1 MKDRDYTAPG
11 IVMGVIF
18 YITILSSAAPT
29 LKMIDIVAPIATLL
43 AALVGAEAAFRLQR
57 EKTEKTEMTR
67 RKSAANQTVHLISN
81 IYSNLRQYRREIIEP
96 TETLPVP
103 WLGLRG
109 LLAYHYEVNLPRE
122 GLLFMFEGEG
132 DGAQIYAELIME
144 EQRYNLAIGMIKQL
158 HETIKNKLQPE
169 LERLGYYPGNVD
181 IQQLLSQLP
190 PSLIIDL
197 NSLTHETYKIVRE
210 NIESIQEVYEKFQ
223 QSMKSQFPNIKV
235 ARLIFDDGMPNQ
247 AETPA

>member
-18 YITILSSAAPT
+18 YITILSSATPT
-29 LKMIDIVAPIATLL
+29 LKLIDIIAPIATLL

-57 EKTEKTEMTR
+57 EKTEKAELTR

-81 IYSNLRQYRREIIEP
+81 AYSNLRKYRREVIEP
-96 TETLPVP
+96 AETLPVP

-109 LLAYHYEVNLPRE
+109 LLAYHHEVNMPRE
-122 GLLFMFEGEG
+122 GLLFMFEGES
-132 DGAQIYAELIME
+132 DGAQIYADLIME

-169 LERLGYYPGNVD
+169 LERLGYYPGSVNL
-181 IQQLLSQLP
+181 QQLLTQLP
-190 PSLIIDL
+190 LGLQIDL
-197 NSLTHETYKIVRE
+197 NSLTYETFKIVRE
-210 NIESIQEVYEKFQ
+210 NIESIQDVHDKFQ
-223 QSMKSQFPNIKV
+223 ESMKSQFPNIKV
-235 ARLIFDDGMPNQ
+235 ARLIFDDRMPNQ
-247 AETPA
+247 TEAAA